1 MCVPSSPVLRRW
13 LPSLRLRCAAVSA
26 PHCLAM
32 QRELAELVT
41 AHEPAS
47 PSSTPQKADDK
58 EKSGATRPTDSES
71 PSTKP
76 AASADESHAA
86 EAASDDKKIRE
97 VWAVPWAL
105 SDGRYAPSEVRFRCG
120 EGWDGMRCDEMG

>member
-1 MCVPSSPVLRRW
+1 
-13 LPSLRLRCAAVSA
+13 
-26 PHCLAM
+26 M

-76 AASADESHAA
+76 ASADESHAA

-105 SDGRYAPSEVRFRCG
+105 SDGRYAPIEVRFRCG
-120 EGWDGMRCDEMG
+120 EGWDGMGWDGMQ